1 MAMSRKFTRR
11 RFLGSTLAGSLAVG
25 AAAAAKDGPV
35 FPKPAAPGLDPRFR
49 ESLRAAMDEIIPAG
63 DGMPAASQAGGLE
76 YLERVSRQEPQIS
89 ADLERALEALERLS
103 ESRFHAG
110 LASIT
115 SSQRVEILTAVETQ
129 SSEVFAKL
137 RDHVYEAY
145 YTQPKIWKLIGY
157 DFYPTNESGPQ
168 MKPFDESVLSN
179 VRKLP
184 KLYREVS

>member
-1 MAMSRKFTRR
+1 MSNKFTRR
-11 RFLGSTLAGSLAVG
+11 EFLGTTLAASLAVG
-25 AAAAAKDGPV
+25 AI
-35 FPKPAAPGLDPRFR
+35 PAISGRFSPERASAGLNPRLR

-76 YLERVSRQEPQIS
+76 YLERVSRQEPQIG
-89 ADLERALEALERLS
+89 ADLEQALHALERLT

-110 LASIT
+110 VASVT
-115 SSQRVEILTAVETQ
+115 SSQRVEILTALETQ

-145 YTQPKIWKLIGY
+145 YTQPKIWQIIGY
-157 DFYPTNESGPQ
+157 DFYPTNESGPH

-179 VRKLP
+179 VRKMP
-184 KLYREVS
+184 RLYREVR